1 MTSRPRNV
9 ELLIEDRDRSSEA
22 EIDAAPHAL
31 PGECTRFELGSA
43 R

>member
-1 MTSRPRNV
+1 MASQPRNV
-9 ELLIEDRDRSSEA
+9 EPLTEGRDRSSRA
-22 EIDAAPHAL
+22 EFGGAPRAL